1 MNKRDSQMLRRKW
14 KELQRRPLHGFRDW
28 EDFAAFAEEQGY
40 TAGKLMVKKD
50 RQRIHSRE
58 NTVFLT
64 AEEARQ
70 LREEQKRNYAQQQKE
85 SFESRFIKNWNAH
98 IHREVQ
104 RNPSQELPRNERG
117 REVFRYEHPDRVREA
132 REMGGD
138 SAPSRERSYL

>member
-1 MNKRDSQMLRRKW
+1 MNKKDSQMLRRKW

-40 TAGKLMVKKD
+40 TAVKLMVKKD
-50 RQRIHSRE
+50 RNRIHSRE

-70 LREEQKRNYAQQQKE
+70 LREEQRREQKRNYRQKQKE
-85 SFESRFIKNWNAH
+85 SFESRFVKNWNAN

-132 REMGGD
+132 RNGE
-138 SAPSRERSYL
+138 